1 MHPHPVRVHFFSGI
15 EDRGSRIGD
24 RGSKD
29 KGQRTKDKGQRTKD
43 KGQRT
48 KDEGQGTRD
57 EGQRTKDKGQGTK
70 GHVPLSTFHFPPV
83 VSQVNQEEAPTQ
95 RYSRKVVTSWSQS
108 LASSELNIF
117 SCVSRLCDTDRCSFV
132 RLLCPQWLNYAL
144 CIMNCALP
152 CGESGESGESSESSE
167 PDPPSP
173 IPDPRSPIL
182 HPRSPRRRRYLT
194 LNISHLTLKYIPFV
208 MVCIAFIYYNNVI
221 R

>member
-1 MHPHPVRVHFFSGI
+1 MSANIKIQRRRYEGQGTRDKGRRTRDKGQGTKY
-15 EDRGSRIGD
+15 EGQRT
-24 RGSKD
+24 KD
-29 KGQRTKDKGQRTKD
+29 KEQRTKDKGQRTK
-43 KGQRT
+43 
-48 KDEGQGTRD
+48 
-57 EGQRTKDKGQGTK
+57 
-70 GHVPLSTFHFPPV
+70 GHVPFSTFQVPPA

-95 RYSRKVVTSWSQS
+95 RYSRKVATSWSQS

-132 RLLCPQWLNYAL
+132 RLLCPHWLNYAL
-144 CIMNCALP
+144 WIMNCALP

-173 IPDPRSPIL
+173 IPNLRSPIL

-194 LNISHLTLKYIPFV
+194 LKYIPIV